1 MTRMTRPAENDM
13 AVVAVELEDVM
24 AAKTTMAGKMGA
36 DTEEAEA
43 TTAKVD
49 VTVEA
54 KVPTEDM
61 TVSKD
66 ATEESV

>member
-1 MTRMTRPAENDM
+1 MTRRTRLAENNV
-13 AVVAVELEDVM
+13 AVVAVESEYVT

-36 DTEEAEA
+36 NTAEAKAMTVMVDGTAEAEVA
-43 TTAKVD
+43 M
-49 VTVEA
+49 
-54 KVPTEDM
+54 EDM